1 MWLRLNDENILFY
14 KRNRPFRF
22 EVVWLKHEGCE
33 GVIKNAWLRPNLG
46 DQMQRVM
53 GKIDACSLSLR
64 SWSQLSFSNIR
75 RMLEKKKKQLIQVE
89 ALSMRGGNQEHVW
102 ILKGE
107 VYELMVKENCMQH
120 QRSMVDW
127 LRSGDMNTTY
137 FHSRATQRN
146 K

>member
-1 MWLRLNDENILFY
+1 M
-14 KRNRPFRF
+14 
-22 EVVWLKHEGCE
+22 
-33 GVIKNAWLRPNLG
+33 
-46 DQMQRVM
+46 
-53 GKIDACSLSLR
+53 
-64 SWSQLSFSNIR
+64 
-75 RMLEKKKKQLIQVE
+75 IQVE

-107 VYELMVKENCMQH
+107 VYELMVKEDCMQH

-146 K
+146 KWNYISKLVKKDGSVIKEESMIGDELVNYFTKIFTSAQPTNFDLILKGIESKVIPGMNSKLIREFTA

>member
-1 MWLRLNDENILFY
+1 
-14 KRNRPFRF
+14 
-22 EVVWLKHEGCE
+22 
-33 GVIKNAWLRPNLG
+33 
-46 DQMQRVM
+46 MQRVM

-137 FHSRATQRN
+137 FHSRATQRY

>member
-1 MWLRLNDENILFY
+1 
-14 KRNRPFRF
+14 
-22 EVVWLKHEGCE
+22 
-33 GVIKNAWLRPNLG
+33 
-46 DQMQRVM
+46 
-53 GKIDACSLSLR
+53 
-64 SWSQLSFSNIR
+64 
-75 RMLEKKKKQLIQVE
+75 MLEKKKKQLIQVE

-107 VYELMVKENCMQH
+107 VYELMVKEDCMQH

-146 K
+146 KWNYISKLVKKDGCVIKEENMIGDELVNYFTNIFTSAQPTNFDLILKGIEPKVIPGMNSKLIREFTA

>member
-1 MWLRLNDENILFY
+1 
-14 KRNRPFRF
+14 
-22 EVVWLKHEGCE
+22 
-33 GVIKNAWLRPNLG
+33 
-46 DQMQRVM
+46 MQRVM
-53 GKIDACSLSLR
+53 GKIDACNLSLR

-75 RMLEKKKKQLIQVE
+75 RMLEKKNKQLIQVE

>member
-1 MWLRLNDENILFY
+1 MFY

-22 EVVWLKHEGCE
+22 EAVWLKLEGCE

-75 RMLEKKKKQLIQVE
+75 QMLEKKKETID
-89 ALSMRGGNQEHVW
+89 S
-102 ILKGE
+102 
-107 VYELMVKENCMQH
+107 
-120 QRSMVDW
+120 S
-127 LRSGDMNTTY
+127 
-137 FHSRATQRN
+137 
-146 K
+146 

>member
-1 MWLRLNDENILFY
+1 
-14 KRNRPFRF
+14 
-22 EVVWLKHEGCE
+22 
-33 GVIKNAWLRPNLG
+33 
-46 DQMQRVM
+46 MQRVM

-107 VYELMVKENCMQH
+107 VYELMVKEDCMQH